1 MLQQSSMPLPASH
14 ALSKLGRDLSIA
26 RRKRGIS
33 TTDMASRIFVSRDT
47 LWRLEKGDPSV
58 SIGTLATAAFIL
70 QLHDRLANLANPS
83 TDAIALDLDEGR
95 LAKRIHRNRRTPV

>member
-1 MLQQSSMPLPASH
+1 M
-14 ALSKLGRDLSIA
+14 GRDLSIA

-33 TTDMASRIFVSRDT
+33 TADMASRLFVSRDT

-70 QLHDRLANLANPS
+70 QMHDRLASLASPS

-95 LAKRIHRNRRTPV
+95 LAKRIRRTTA